1 MGANILPERK
11 RLAAVFASFAILI
24 YGTASLMCDMAINYY
39 TVLDTLEKIIPSTVV
54 IGGLGW
60 VIGMILDK
68 PKRHNRMIYNR
79 PMLSDYLR
87 TSNLG
92 ASTESENEDGGND

>member
-11 RLAAVFASFAILI
+11 RLAAVFASFAILV

-39 TVLDTLEKIIPSTVV
+39 TVLDTLEKIIPSTFV

-68 PKRHNRMIYNR
+68 PKRRSRMSYGR
-79 PMLSDYLR
+79 PVLSDYLR
-87 TSNLG
+87 TSALG
-92 ASTESENEDGGND
+92 GSADEDGGND